1 MDYNDHSSLNGF
13 FNWTATYRWD
23 SDFPIPYGWISP
35 RSKPIYGDAPS
46 NDNPPD
52 LRYPRGNA
60 EILNQIVAEIE
71 GQNKQHRKLMAWMVS
86 NCETNSERE
95 LYVQQLQEYINVDV
109 YGKCGPFKC
118 TISKPPRDIKCMSE
132 LDLKYKFYLRY
143 FFLLSYFT
151 IEMMARFHMPFANAF
166 SAVCCIF

>member
-1 MDYNDHSSLNGF
+1 MDYNDHSSFNGF

-35 RSKPIYGDAPS
+35 SSKPINGDAPS

-52 LRYPRGNA
+52 LRYPQGNA

-71 GQNKQHRKLMAWMVS
+71 GQNKQHRKLVAWMVS

-95 LYVQQLQEYINVDV
+95 LYVQQLQEFIDIDV
-109 YGKCGPFKC
+109 FGKCGPLEC
-118 TISKPPRDIKCMSE
+118 HLNILNDEVSISPTCYNQRFCMK
-132 LDLKYKFYLRY
+132 LLTAAFLY
-143 FFLLSYFT
+143 FLVNEIGEKGS
-151 IEMMARFHMPFANAF
+151 
-166 SAVCCIF
+166 S